1 MAGNTEPGSYEVV
14 VIGGGQAGLSVGYY
28 LRRAGLSY
36 AILDA
41 QEGPG
46 GAWLHGWRSLTL
58 FSPARW
64 SSLPGWIMPGGA
76 SEYPGREAVLAYL
89 SEYERRYD
97 LPVARP
103 VRVREV
109 RARDGGLSA
118 VSDSGI
124 WHGRAV
130 VGATGTW
137 EQPYIPSYPGRE
149 LFGGIQLHSAHY
161 ISPEPFRGK
170 RVLVVGGG
178 NSGAQIL
185 AELSLV
191 AHATWVTRRPP
202 QFMPDDVDG
211 RYLFDLATRKYMAEQ
226 RGDNESL
233 REVVTTNLGNIVM
246 VPPVKAARERGVL
259 HSVPPFTRFTGT
271 GVVWPDGRE
280 EAVDA
285 VIWCAGFK
293 SALDHLEPLG
303 VIEPDGHIEVEGTRS
318 VKQPRLWLVGYGDW
332 TGYASATLIG
342 VGRTARS
349 TVEEITEFLRR

>member
-1 MAGNTEPGSYEVV
+1 MAGNTEPGRFEVV
-14 VIGGGQAGLSVGYY
+14 VIGGGQAGLAVSYY
-28 LRRAGLSY
+28 LRRSGLSY
-36 AILDA
+36 VILDA
-41 QEGPG
+41 QQGPG

-76 SEYPGREAVLAYL
+76 SEYPGRDAVLAYMSAYEQRYGL
-89 SEYERRYD
+89 S
-97 LPVARP
+97 VARP
-103 VRVREV
+103 VRVRSV
-109 RARDGGLSA
+109 RARSDHLEV

-124 WHGRAV
+124 WQGQAV
-130 VGATGTW
+130 VSATGTW
-137 EQPYIPSYPGRE
+137 EEPYIPPYPGRE
-149 LFGGIQLHSAHY
+149 LFGGTQLHSAHY

-185 AELSLV
+185 AELSLLADV
-191 AHATWVTRRPP
+191 TWVTRRPP

-211 RYLFDLATRKYMAEQ
+211 RYLFDLATRKNLAEQ
-226 RGDNESL
+226 RSDSDSL

-246 VPPVKAARERGVL
+246 VPPVREARERGVL
-259 HSVPPFTRFTGT
+259 RSVPPFDRFTEA

-280 EAVDA
+280 ERIDA
-285 VIWCAGFK
+285 VVWCTGFK
-293 SALDHLEPLG
+293 PVLDHLDPLG
-303 VIEPDGHIEVEGTRS
+303 VIEADGHVEVVGTRS
-318 VKQPRLWLVGYGDW
+318 VRQPRLWLVGYGDW

-349 TVEEITEFLRR
+349 TVEEMMGFLRG